1 MPLNLFGRLMPPTE
15 DFTKLFCEQASYNV
29 KAAEELRRLVAGDDA
44 VDTHIAAIRAVE
56 MEADGVARAIFTSA
70 NRTFNAPIDR
80 EDIVALAHD
89 LDDVVDLIEDT
100 AKGIQRYRVRTFD
113 ADMHAMADAVVESA
127 QLLQQA
133 MPHLDSITRDYKT
146 IFAICEKVGAIEGRA
161 DESFDRGLMKL
172 RADVAGGALDTL
184 GYIDRKE
191 LYDLI
196 EHVVDK
202 CDDVSNALQ
211 RITAKHV

>member
-1 MPLNLFGRLMPPTE
+1 MALNLFGRLMPANE
-15 DFTKLFCEQASYNV
+15 DFTKLFCEQAGHIV
-29 KAAEELRRLVAGDDA
+29 KAAEELRRLVQGDEA
-44 VDTHIAAIRAVE
+44 VDRHVKAIRAIE
-56 MEADGVARAIFTSA
+56 RQADDVARAIFEIA

-80 EDIVALAHD
+80 EDVVALAHD
-89 LDDVVDLIEDT
+89 LDDAVDLIEDM
-100 AKGIQRYRVRTFD
+100 AKGIQRYHVRTFG

-127 QLLQQA
+127 RVLQQV

-146 IFAICEKVGAIEGRA
+146 IFELCEKIGEIEDRA
-161 DESFDRGLMKL
+161 DESFDRGLMNL
-172 RADVAGGALDTL
+172 RADVAQGAVDTL

-191 LYDLI
+191 LYELI

-202 CDDVSNALQ
+202 CDDVANALQ